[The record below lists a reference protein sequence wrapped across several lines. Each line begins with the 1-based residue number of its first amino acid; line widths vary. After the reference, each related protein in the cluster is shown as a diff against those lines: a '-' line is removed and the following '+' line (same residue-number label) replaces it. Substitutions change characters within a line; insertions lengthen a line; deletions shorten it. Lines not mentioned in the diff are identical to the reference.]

1 MENGGA
7 KGENQTPPNSLILMK
22 VICICIEVCLL
33 RLSPTSL
40 SGDFPSTLGY
50 VLIYQY
56 HSEHCTQRAGAPCK
70 LLTLRSQWLSWC
82 KLLNPSKSPFAS
94 L

>member
-1 MENGGA
+1 
-7 KGENQTPPNSLILMK
+7 MK

-70 LLTLRSQWLSWC
+70 QLTLRSQWLSWC